1 VRTDPA
7 QAAQFVHDT
16 GVDASALAVAVGSSH
31 AMVEK
36 TAHS

>member
-7 QAAQFVHDT
+7 QAAQSVHDT
-16 GVDASALAVAVGSSH
+16 GVDALAVAVGSSH